1 MNEIIEA
8 IRTLLKTELWV
19 YYKKFYYGEIRV
31 PNQAYL
37 PFIEVIPV
45 GSKVTNR
52 GTGGMVNNEY
62 SIQINVKNT
71 LKKYLKENTN
81 VETLDHIQDLV
92 QKMEGRDTDTGDLLS
107 TTVLWVLH
115 DNLTLTIS
123 GNRKADIN
131 GDWDIGYDEIDL
143 GESYIT
149 IATISFTVKV
159 INY

>member
-1 MNEIIEA
+1 
-8 IRTLLKTELWV
+8 
-19 YYKKFYYGEIRV
+19 
-31 PNQAYL
+31 
-37 PFIEVIPV
+37 
-45 GSKVTNR
+45 
-52 GTGGMVNNEY
+52 MVNNEY
-62 SIQINVKNT
+62 QIQINVKNT

-107 TTVLWVLH
+107 TTVLGVLH